1 MGGEGAGVAGRGM
14 LERTVA
20 TSVASDR
27 VAAGRSRAPVEMGG
41 RDVVDGPRAG
51 GSVVL
56 LEVLPPA
63 LRRMVWM
70 VCDSMDTDDDESKEV
85 SFEAPSADSVFV
97 KEEVTLN

>member
-1 MGGEGAGVAGRGM
+1 M

-27 VAAGRSRAPVEMGG
+27 VAAVAFTGASAEMGG

-85 SFEAPSADSVFV
+85 SFEAPSADSVLV